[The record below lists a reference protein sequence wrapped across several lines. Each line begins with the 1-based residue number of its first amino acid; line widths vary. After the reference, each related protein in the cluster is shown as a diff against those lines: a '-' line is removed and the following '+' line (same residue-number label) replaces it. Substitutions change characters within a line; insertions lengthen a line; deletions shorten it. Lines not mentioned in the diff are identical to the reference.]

1 MKLKTHVNPV
11 ESGGIKEIS
20 AFQIKTSATAFR
32 ILSSGLYSNKI
43 RAIVRELSC
52 NAADSHI
59 AAGTPELPFD
69 LHLPNTIEPHFSVK
83 DYGTGLSH
91 ADVMGL
97 YTTYFSSTKS
107 DSNDYTGALGLGSKS
122 PFSYTENFTVISI
135 HDGMQRTYTAL
146 IDESG
151 CPNIAL
157 MHEMESDA
165 HNGIEVKF
173 AVTDS
178 GDFFN
183 FKREAIQVLRWFAV
197 MPTVNL
203 SEGELAAPIL
213 DNVADGIDIV
223 RNAENN
229 TRSVAVQGNVA
240 YPLDENLMKGKRNLT
255 SFQVRAFKSG
265 FVFRFNIGEL
275 DIAASR
281 EELSYVDYTIE
292 AIYQKLVSIEQY
304 FTNHVMKELQSA
316 KSVWDTGEIVAKL
329 YPNNV
334 YRDVMKGALKTLGIE
349 IHKSTRPSF
358 DIDVD
363 VLKEQNLTLMQ
374 FVAKGNGIIGRR
386 THSKRYPLDKNG
398 EKEYHENMIPSHTI
412 DWTPE
417 VTLYVNDTN
426 YGASDIIKAHMSANN
441 IEHTMVINRIK
452 KTGDTPDSAIKKA
465 LKILG
470 NPSKHTTVL
479 LSSMITASPK
489 LAPTKRTVTS
499 TIHLYVVEC
508 GRQYSSVLLRGAA
521 SSIDITDTAQTYYYI
536 KVDENK
542 EVIVPDGTAM
552 NKDFLRDFI
561 SYAATTVLR
570 GFKDNDLPLFGVGPR
585 RIEEVEK
592 AANWVNMWDEFS
604 YYLNNTTSAVSVSN
618 ALPSRHDRSPYNS
631 KEFEKAVELL
641 DSSSP
646 FVVHWQACKVRAKE
660 AEKIS
665 KTSSRY
671 STDHIK
677 ACVRKYKIGVKE
689 KYQQEIDAALAW
701 YAEIEARYP
710 MIGMCDF
717 GYGLRESATL
727 NLAEYI
733 EIVDLSKKDIK

>member
-43 RAIVRELSC
+43 RAIIRELCC

-59 AAGTPELPFD
+59 AAGTPDLPFV
-69 LHLPNTIEPHFSVK
+69 LHLPNAIEPHFSVK
-83 DYGTGLSH
+83 DYGIGLSH
-91 ADVMGL
+91 EDVMGL

-135 HDGMQRTYTAL
+135 FNGMQRTYTAL

-157 MHEMESDA
+157 MHETETNKC
-165 HNGIEVKF
+165 NGVEVKF

-178 GDFFN
+178 TDFYN
-183 FKREAIQVLRWFAV
+183 FKKEAVQVLRWFAF
-197 MPTVNL
+197 MPEVNL
-203 SEGELAAPIL
+203 SASELAAPIL

-240 YPLDENLMKGKRNLT
+240 YPLDELLMRGKRELT
-255 SFQVRAFKSG
+255 AFQIRAFKSG

-292 AIYQKLVSIEQY
+292 AIYQKLVTIEQH
-304 FTNHVMKELQSA
+304 FTEHVMSELQSA

-334 YRDVMKGALKTLGIE
+334 YREVMTSALKKLDIN
-349 IHKSTRPSF
+349 IHKSAHPSF

-363 VLKEQNLTLMQ
+363 VLKEANLTFMQ
-374 FVAKGNGIIGRR
+374 FVSRSNGVIGRR

-398 EKEYHENMIPSHTI
+398 DKEYHEPMISSHTI

-417 VTLYVNDTN
+417 VTLFVNDTN
-426 YGASDIIKAHMSANN
+426 YGASDIIKAYMSANS
-441 IEHTMVINRIK
+441 IKTTIVINRIK
-452 KTGDTPDSAIKKA
+452 KTEDTPENAVKKA

-470 NPSKHTTVL
+470 DPSKYTIVL
-479 LSSMITASPK
+479 LSSMIKATPK
-489 LAPTKRTVTS
+489 LAPAKRTVTS
-499 TIHLYVVEC
+499 TIHLYIVEC
-508 GRQYSSVLLRGAA
+508 GRQYRSVLLRGAG
-521 SSIDITDTAQTYYYI
+521 SRVDISDATQVHYYV

-542 EVIVPDGTAM
+542 DVIVPDGTAM
-552 NKDFLRDFI
+552 SKDHLRDFI
-561 SYAATTVLR
+561 SYVAHIVLR
-570 GFKDNDLPLFGVGPR
+570 GFSDNGLPLFGAGPR

-592 AANWVNMWDEFS
+592 AKNWVNIWDEFS
-604 YYLNNTTSAVSVSN
+604 YYLNNTISAVSVSN
-618 ALPSRHDRSPYNS
+618 SLPSRHDRGTYNS
-631 KEFEKAVELL
+631 QELEKTVELL

-646 FVVHWQACKVRAKE
+646 FVVHWQACKVISKE
-660 AEKIS
+660 AEKFS
-665 KTSSRY
+665 KNHDHYGTN
-671 STDHIK
+671 HIK
-677 ACVRKYKIGVKE
+677 ACAKKYEIGVKE

-701 YAEIEARYP
+701 YAEIKERYP
-710 MIGMCDF
+710 MIGMCES
-717 GYGLRESATL
+717 GYSKSFTL

-733 EIVDLSKKDIK
+733 ELVDLSKKDIK